1 MPDQHSHPSGI
12 LRFAPLPPENCDLWA
27 ARNGIPA
34 NAPGPLYAGPSTSLE
49 EVAKLFGAMA
59 LLVLADDLA
68 GLGIQRSKQ
77 AGGAVPRIVVGAA
90 FDLPRSHGQQRSRA
104 VKRLDLALF
113 IHA

>member
-1 MPDQHSHPSGI
+1 MNVQFCGHILLDGI
-12 LRFAPLPPENCDLWA
+12 
-27 ARNGIPA
+27 
-34 NAPGPLYAGPSTSLE
+34 E
-49 EVAKLFGAMA
+49 EVAELFGAMA

-68 GLGIQRSKQ
+68 RLGVQRGKQ

-90 FDLPRSHGQQRSRA
+90 LDLPRSHRQQRSRA